1 VALAFACLFALGGC
15 ALLPGQGPSS
25 MDIALLDDTE
35 SETPRNYTIVNL
47 DASTVNKL
55 GPQRPASLSNEFSD
69 RIHGKTSIVIGIG
82 DILIINVWEASPDGL
97 FSTTEQKQ
105 ISIEV
110 IVDEDGHIYIPY
122 VGHIDVV
129 GMSVEEVRQSVE
141 AGLLGKAVEPQV
153 QINLTSYGEHKA
165 TVIGAVARPG
175 QYDITVNGLRL
186 IEAIAQAGGG
196 TQASFETGVT
206 IVRGDVNSTIHLDEV
221 VRLPSNNVW
230 LMPGDT
236 VEVAR
241 KPRSF
246 TAFGAVTSKNQIPFV
261 TETVSLAEALAQ
273 SGGINDNLADAGG
286 IFLFRFET
294 PARLGS
300 ADVQLPNVLFEGEAA
315 TIYRLDLTEP
325 EAFFLARSFMM
336 QDKDLIYVANAP
348 AAEFRKFVANIV
360 APFLGVARANTIIG
374 DSFN

>member
-1 VALAFACLFALGGC
+1 
-15 ALLPGQGPSS
+15 
-25 MDIALLDDTE
+25 MEIALLDETE
-35 SETPRNYTIVNL
+35 DGEARNYTIVKL
-47 DASTVNKL
+47 DASTVDKL
-55 GPQRPASLSNEFSD
+55 GHQKPASLSNEFSD
-69 RIHGKTSIVIGIG
+69 QIHGRTSIVIGIG
-82 DILIINVWEASPDGL
+82 DSLIINIWEASADGL
-97 FSTTEQKQ
+97 FSTAEQKQ

-129 GMSVEEVRQSVE
+129 GMSVEQVRQSVE

-153 QINLTSYGEHKA
+153 QINLTGYGEHKA
-165 TVIGAVARPG
+165 TVFGAVARPG

-241 KPRSF
+241 KPRTF
-246 TAFGAVTSKNQIPFV
+246 TAFGAVTSNNHILFE
-261 TETVSLAEALAQ
+261 TETVTLAEALAL
-273 SGGINDNLADAGG
+273 SGGLNDKLADAGG

-294 PARLGS
+294 TERLDNANVPA
-300 ADVQLPNVLFEGEAA
+300 PPVLVNGEAA
-315 TIYRLDLTEP
+315 TIYRLDLTQP
-325 EAFFLARSFMM
+325 QAFFLARSFMM

-360 APFLGVARANTIIG
+360 GPFLGVARVNTIIG
-374 DSFN
+374 DSLGN

>member
-1 VALAFACLFALGGC
+1 
-15 ALLPGQGPSS
+15 
-25 MDIALLDDTE
+25 MEIALLDETE
-35 SETPRNYTIVNL
+35 PESPRNFTIVKL

-82 DILIINVWEASPDGL
+82 DSLIINIWEASPDGL

-141 AGLLGKAVEPQV
+141 TGLVGKAVEPQV

-165 TVIGAVARPG
+165 TIIGAVARPG

-206 IVRGDVNSTIHLDEV
+206 IVRGGVNSTIHLDEV
-221 VRLPSNNVW
+221 VRRPSNNVW

-261 TETVSLAEALAQ
+261 TEEVSLAEALAQ

-300 ADVQLPNVLFEGEAA
+300 AGAQLPEVLFEGEAA
-315 TIYRLDLTEP
+315 TIYRLDLTQA

-348 AAEFRKFVANIV
+348 GAEFRKFVSNIV

-374 DSFN
+374 DSLGN